1 MNLAAY
7 LDRSARACPGS
18 PAVYAGEKL
27 VFTYS
32 ELARRTA
39 ALASYLREALDVQR
53 GDRVAIYSENCV
65 EYLEV
70 LHAILWI
77 GAVSVPVNYKLHS
90 KELDFVLGDCSA
102 RVLLVSAE
110 LAREVSHLRNKPS
123 HVLNLGSDEYKRALG
138 FPCADITYCEPD
150 EVASLFYTSG
160 TTGRPKGVMQ
170 THRNLQ
176 AMTLSYLADVDEV
189 DTHDTMVYAAPMSHG
204 AGLYNYVH
212 MLRGAP
218 HLVPNS
224 GGFDPDELLEL
235 ARSVGRLVLFA
246 APTMV
251 KRIVDRAVDTQSDPQ
266 GFKTIIYGGGPMYV
280 EDLQKALKIFG
291 PRFVQI
297 YGQGECPMAIS
308 ALARRHIADS
318 EHPRWAERIASV
330 GIAQSMV
337 EVKILSPD
345 GHVLPPGQVGEVAVS
360 GIPVMPGYW
369 GNEEATK
376 KTIVED
382 WLLTGDTGYMDE
394 DGFITLRDRSK
405 DLIISGGSNIYP
417 REVEE
422 ILLTHPDVSEV
433 ALVGQ
438 QDTEWGEIPVAFIV
452 ARPGAKVDS
461 TMLDK
466 LCLDNLARYKR
477 PKSYR
482 MVSTLPKN
490 SYGKVLKTELRTQL
504 TEIQSQEGQ

>member
-7 LDRSARACPGS
+7 LDRSARACPNS

-39 ALASYLREALDVQR
+39 ALASYMRDVLDVQR

-70 LHAILWI
+70 LHSILWI

-110 LAREVSHLRNKPS
+110 LAREVPHLSNKPH
-123 HVLNLGSDEYKRALG
+123 HVLQLGSTEYEHALG
-138 FPCADITYCEPD
+138 FRCTDIAHCEPD

-176 AMTLSYLADVDEV
+176 AMILSYLADVDQVE
-189 DTHDTMVYAAPMSHG
+189 TGDTMVYAAPMSHG

-218 HLVPNS
+218 HLVPKS
-224 GGFDPDELLEL
+224 GGFDPAELVEL
-235 ARSVGRLVLFA
+235 ASTVGRLVLFA

-251 KRIVDRAVDTQSDPQ
+251 KRLVDYAVESCLDSQ

-280 EDLQKALKIFG
+280 EDLQKALKVFG

-297 YGQGECPMAIS
+297 YGQGECPMAIT
-308 ALARRHIADS
+308 ALARRYLADTQ
-318 EHPRWAERIASV
+318 HPRWTERIASV
-330 GIAQSMV
+330 GLAQSMV
-337 EVKILSPD
+337 EVKIIDSE
-345 GHVLPPGQVGEVAVS
+345 GHELPLGQVGELAVR
-360 GIPVMPGYW
+360 GVPVMPGYW
-369 GNEEATK
+369 ANEEATRN
-376 KTIVED
+376 TVVND
-382 WLLTGDTGYMDE
+382 WLLTGDTGFMDE

-422 ILLTHPDVSEV
+422 VLLSHPDVSEV

-438 QDTEWGEIPVAFIV
+438 QDAEWGEVPVAFV
-452 ARPGAKVDS
+452 VPRPGAKVDS
-461 TMLDK
+461 ITLDK
-466 LCLDNLARYKR
+466 LCLDNLARFKR

-482 MVSTLPKN
+482 MVSALPKN
-490 SYGKVLKTELRTQL
+490 SYGKVLKTELRANLVQTSSHERQ
-504 TEIQSQEGQ
+504 